1 MLGLVECLEAVQGAA
16 MVYERQRMVEQIRPL
31 SPLSLKSGAIITT
44 MDEAESKDL
53 LAQYGICVP
62 QGTACGAETAVAAA
76 NSLGYPVVVK
86 VLSSEIV
93 HKSDVGGV
101 MVNVRDEAE
110 VVAAVQA
117 MAHLS
122 ELFLVERMGDR
133 PLVEMILGL
142 TRDPQFGLALVIGA
156 GGILVELFQD
166 SRTLLFP
173 VLRHEVEEA
182 LDGLKI
188 APLLNGYRGQ
198 AKADK
203 AAVVKAIMNLAR
215 LAEDYADSLVEVD
228 INPLFVYADGV
239 LAVDAVVR
247 MVK

>member
-1 MLGLVECLEAVQGAA
+1 
-16 MVYERQRMVEQIRPL
+16 
-31 SPLSLKSGAIITT
+31 
-44 MDEAESKDL
+44 
-53 LAQYGICVP
+53 
-62 QGTACGAETAVAAA
+62 
-76 NSLGYPVVVK
+76 
-86 VLSSEIV
+86 
-93 HKSDVGGV
+93 
-101 MVNVRDEAE
+101 
-110 VVAAVQA
+110 
-117 MAHLS
+117 
-122 ELFLVERMGDR
+122 
-133 PLVEMILGL
+133 
-142 TRDPQFGLALVIGA
+142 
-156 GGILVELFQD
+156 
-166 SRTLLFP
+166 
-173 VLRHEVEEA
+173 VEEA